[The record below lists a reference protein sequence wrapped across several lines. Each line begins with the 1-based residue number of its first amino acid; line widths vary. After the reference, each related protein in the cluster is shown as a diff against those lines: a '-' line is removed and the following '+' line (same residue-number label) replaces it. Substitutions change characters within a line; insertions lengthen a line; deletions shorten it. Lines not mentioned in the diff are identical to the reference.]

1 MDRWRTSQRDAINSY
16 FFGISSSAKTTAEIT
31 D

>member
-1 MDRWRTSQRDAINSY
+1 MGRWRTFHRDEMNSY